1 MQKIDQHNEQG
12 FAFILE
18 LVVVAMV
25 LSAVGF
31 GLFQYSNHTKQAA
44 SVQAPVSAVKAAS
57 DVNASIEKSANI
69 DVSESMGAD
78 ALAGELETADSASSD
93 VEGGIDENSF

>member
-31 GLFQYSNHTKQAA
+31 GLFQYSQHSKQVA
-44 SVQAPVSAVKAAS
+44 SVQTPASAVTTANE
-57 DVNASIEKSANI
+57 VNSSLEKSANI
-69 DVSESMGAD
+69 EVKESVGAD
-78 ALAGELETADSASSD
+78 ALADELDDTDDASSD
-93 VEGGIDENSF
+93 LEGGISESSF